1 LYGKAGSPARV
12 AEIGILAT
20 REFEMKTQFGLTLG
34 LLLLASP
41 AFAGDTSGK
50 EPASNSFKITNLVA
64 DQTGKAKKTDP
75 NLVNPWGLSQAP
87 GEPVW
92 VSDNGTN
99 LSTLYNRKN
108 GDPQS
113 LIVNIPQGVPTG
125 TVYVPMNIDFQVTE
139 NGKSGAASFL
149 FDSEAGVISGWAGN
163 VDEANAIVAVDNSA
177 NGSVYKGLAL
187 DTGAKL
193 LYAANFCKNQ
203 VEVYNTQFQLVN
215 TFTDPSLPAGYAPFN
230 VVDVGGTLY
239 VSFAKVATG
248 SPCIDEVDQFGDG
261 YVDSFN
267 TSGVLVKQLVAGGEL
282 DAPWGMT
289 IAPKKFG
296 KFGGDL
302 LVANFGN
309 GWINAYNPTTGAF
322 VGTLDG
328 TNGGAIA
335 IDGLWALDNGPG
347 KNQVSFSAGP
357 DGETHGL
364 LGIIAPAK
372 K

>member
-1 LYGKAGSPARV
+1 M
-12 AEIGILAT
+12 ET
-20 REFEMKTQFGLTLG
+20 REFEMKTQFGLALG
-34 LLLLASP
+34 VLLFASP
-41 AFAGDTSGK
+41 AFAVDTSGK
-50 EPASNSFKITNLVA
+50 EPAGNSFKITKLVA
-64 DQTGKAKKTDP
+64 DQSGKAKKTDP
-75 NLVNPWGLSQAP
+75 NLINPWGLSQAP
-87 GEPVW
+87 GQPVW

-113 LIVNIPQGVPTG
+113 LVVSIPQGAPTG
-125 TVYVPMNIDFQVTE
+125 TVYVPSGIDFQVTE

-187 DTGAKL
+187 DTSAKL

-215 TFTDPSLPAGYAPFN
+215 TFTDTSLPAGYAPFN
-230 VVDVGGTLY
+230 VTDVNGTLY
-239 VSFAKVATG
+239 VSFAKQQSG
-248 SPCIDEVDQFGDG
+248 PCHDEVDGSGLG

-289 IAPKKFG
+289 IAPANFG

-302 LVANFGN
+302 LVGNFGN
-309 GWINAYNPTTGAF
+309 GWINAYNPSTGAF
-322 VGTLDG
+322 VGTLD
-328 TNGGAIA
+328 TTKGGPIA
-335 IDGLWALDNGPG
+335 IDGLWALDNGPA

-357 DGETHGL
+357 KGETHGL
-364 LGIIAPAK
+364 LGIVTPAK
-372 K
+372 